1 MDHLD
6 RAAGE
11 AERHPPQRAGPR
23 PLEQI
28 LGRGDQETLVDDLGI
43 ELIEEFGVRLLK
55 VGGAL
60 ILVPGVED
68 HSHSSAPFFQA

>member
-11 AERHPPQRAGPR
+11 AEGHPPQAAGPR
-23 PLEQI
+23 PLEQVFGGGDEKTFVDN
-28 LGRGDQETLVDDLGI
+28 LRLEAAEEGRVG
-43 ELIEEFGVRLLK
+43 LLQI
-55 VGGAL
+55 GRPL
-60 ILVPGVED
+60 ILVSWIED